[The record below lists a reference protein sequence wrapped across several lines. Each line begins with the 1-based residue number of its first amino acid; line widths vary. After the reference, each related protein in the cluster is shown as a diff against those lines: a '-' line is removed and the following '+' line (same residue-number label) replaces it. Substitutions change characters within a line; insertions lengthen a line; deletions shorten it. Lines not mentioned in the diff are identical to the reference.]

1 VGERFQKAFQPAN
14 DCSIHTS
21 FRKLYC
27 WDILTTCKNTNAS
40 LPGST
45 TLIKLMFIMSLL
57 VLEQQKQ
64 NCYMLGSLSLLM
76 ATGAEALSG
85 GDTEAEVDTAF
96 FY

>member
-1 VGERFQKAFQPAN
+1 
-14 DCSIHTS
+14 
-21 FRKLYC
+21 
-27 WDILTTCKNTNAS
+27 
-40 LPGST
+40 
-45 TLIKLMFIMSLL
+45 MFIMSLL

-64 NCYMLGSLSLLM
+64 NCYMVGSLSLLM